1 MIERIVNLQ
10 GLKTQFSSVGQPL
23 SIERFVNLQG
33 LKTMYFCILLL
44 PLIERIVNLPT
55 HIGRLT
61 MFSEN
66 KDKNKSRKFQSTKA
80 NKVIEL
86 LKNRN

>member
-1 MIERIVNLQ
+1 
-10 GLKTQFSSVGQPL
+10 
-23 SIERFVNLQG
+23 
-33 LKTMYFCILLL
+33 
-44 PLIERIVNLPT
+44 LPT

>member
-1 MIERIVNLQ
+1 MKTISIMATMIERIVNLQ
-10 GLKTQFSSVGQPL
+10 GLKTKVFIFKSWL
-23 SIERFVNLQG
+23 R
-33 LKTMYFCILLL
+33 
-44 PLIERIVNLPT
+44 IERIVNLPT